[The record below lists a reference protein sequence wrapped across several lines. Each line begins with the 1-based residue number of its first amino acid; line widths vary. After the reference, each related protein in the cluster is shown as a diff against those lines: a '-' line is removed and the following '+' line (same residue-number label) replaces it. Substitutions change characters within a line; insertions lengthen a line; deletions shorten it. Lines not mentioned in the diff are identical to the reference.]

1 MDRIYHHDDTMY
13 VAATKIYVKSGDTY
27 AYADSAKKEKIKA
40 EVLQDLFHEGL
51 VVVDGTTEYV
61 PVSFDLTSGVAS
73 LTYIKSVKGSGST
86 LTATPTV
93 IYSEEYTAVAA

>member
-1 MDRIYHHDDTMY
+1 MDRIYHHNDTMY

-27 AYADSAKKEKIKA
+27 AYADSAKNEKIKA

-51 VVVDGTTEYV
+51 IIVDGTTEYT
-61 PVSFDLTSGVAS
+61 PVSFDLTEGVAS
-73 LTYIKSVKGSGST
+73 LTYIKATKASGST

-93 IYSEEYTAVAA
+93 IYSEEYTAEAA

>member
-13 VAATKIYVKSGDTY
+13 VAATKIYVKSGDAY
-27 AYADSAKKEKIKA
+27 AYADSAKAEKIKA

-51 VVVDGTTEYV
+51 IIVDGTTEYT
-61 PVSFDLTSGVAS
+61 PVSFDLTEGVAS
-73 LTYIKSVKGSGST
+73 LTYIKATNASGST

-93 IYSEEYTAVAA
+93 IYSEEYTAETD

>member
-13 VAATKIYVKSGDTY
+13 VAATKIYVKSGDVY
-27 AYADSAKKEKIKA
+27 AYADSEKKVKIKA
-40 EVLQDLFHEGL
+40 KVLQDLFNDGL
-51 VVVDGTTEYV
+51 IVVDGTTEYI
-61 PVSFDLTSGVAS
+61 PVGFDLTSGVAS

-93 IYSEEYTAVAA
+93 IYSEEHTA

>member
-1 MDRIYHHDDTMY
+1 MDRIYHYNDTMY

-27 AYADSAKKEKIKA
+27 AYADSAKNEKIKA

-51 VVVDGTTEYV
+51 IIVDGTTEYT
-61 PVSFDLTSGVAS
+61 PVSFDLTEGVAS
-73 LTYIKSVKGSGST
+73 LTYIKATKASGST

-93 IYSEEYTAVAA
+93 IYSEEYTAEAA

>member
-13 VAATKIYVKSGDTY
+13 VATTKIYVKSGDTY

-51 VVVDGTTEYV
+51 IIVDGTTEYT
-61 PVSFDLTSGVAS
+61 PVSFDLTEGVAS
-73 LTYIKSVKGSGST
+73 LTYIKATKASGST

-93 IYSEEYTAVAA
+93 IYSEEYTAEVA

>member
-13 VAATKIYVKSGDTY
+13 AAATKIYVKSGDAY
-27 AYADSAKKEKIKA
+27 AYADSEKKVKIKA

-51 VVVDGTTEYV
+51 VIVDGTTEHV

-93 IYSEEYTAVAA
+93 IYSEEHTAQAA